1 MKQSAIFLVRL
12 LSLAFVLLT
21 TMLMATVVQAQ
32 VEARVASITGGALRL
47 NNQQNY
53 KLAKGDVLVPGDE
66 INTLG
71 GGRVVVQLSDGSII
85 TVQPNSRILM
95 KDYRAATSMRD
106 LFQIVIGRVRVK
118 IHHAAGKPN
127 PYRVNSPSASILV
140 RGTEYG
146 VTVDAAG
153 ETHVAVYEGLVEV
166 ISLANARKNA
176 LVNPGR
182 GVIVTINGD
191 LRFFTPGANSEIS
204 ERGNQGNRDD
214 NHRNNSGRPAPGST
228 ATNHNGD
235 LRRNI
240 AGDYERYLDSL
251 VEPGEAPPFVRF
263 LAFPDSHFDS
273 LENPAYATEF
283 SQWEGRATLLPSWS
297 RAPGRRESSLIF
309 SNSPI
314 EAADRGAL
322 FQTSFFAPLPSHDA
336 RNQTVIGGSVAT
348 ADSNLHTFSNE
359 QFAGAITPAYPNGI
373 PTTQVGASGTD
384 SATLSGSVLV
394 ARQFGSSGRTSIGL
408 GVDHV
413 SGNSLLQSMTSLTTV
428 PGAKSAEELTSRAW
442 VDRTRFRFGLTRD
455 FGATNKLGIFYR
467 HGITEAEDRDRLRT
481 FNGAPLPLDS
491 VRFKAQSSEIGA
503 RLRGLVTRK
512 LFYGVESTFL
522 QVRLN
527 ESINRFVIVPATER
541 ERINRA
547 AISFGLGYAIRRRT
561 VFGLDV
567 GGGVIRIS
575 DRLMEVATG
584 NKIEDKQQHI
594 RFTSLH
600 ASMQTDVWRQLFFNV
615 SALTTIQYRTID
627 KQLFPDRFGRRLNS
641 AGIFV
646 PDGRTQDRLTSHFT
660 DVGVGWR
667 FKSNFL
673 LEYVWSKSSGQ
684 ATPNHVIL
692 LRYTFKREQ

>member
-1 MKQSAIFLVRL
+1 MNRAAIFLTRWW
-12 LSLAFVLLT
+12 SMAFVLLT
-21 TMLMATVVQAQ
+21 TMLITTVVQAQ
-32 VEARVASITGGALRL
+32 VEARVTSVTGGALRL

-71 GGRVVVQLSDGSII
+71 GGRVVVQLSDGSLI
-85 TVQPNSRILM
+85 TVQPNSRILL

-153 ETHVAVYEGLVEV
+153 ETRVAVYEGLVEV

-214 NHRNNSGRPAPGST
+214 VHRNNSGGSSST
-228 ATNHNGD
+228 STNHNGD

-251 VEPGEAPPFVRF
+251 VEPGEAPPSVRF

-297 RAPGRRESSLIF
+297 RAPGMRESSLIF

-336 RNQTVIGGSVAT
+336 RNQTVIGGSVAK
-348 ADSNLHTFSNE
+348 AGSNLHTFSSE
-359 QFAGAITPAYPNGI
+359 QFAGAITPAYPSGI
-373 PTTQVGASGTD
+373 PSTQVGASGTD
-384 SATLSGSVLV
+384 SSTLSGSILL
-394 ARQFGSSGRTSIGL
+394 ARQLGSSGRTSIGL

-428 PGAKSAEELTSRAW
+428 QGLKAAETLSSRAW
-442 VDRTRFRFGLTRD
+442 VDRTQFRVGMTRD

-467 HGITEAEDRDRLRT
+467 HGITEAEDRDHLRT
-481 FNGAPLPLDS
+481 FNGAQLPLDS
-491 VRFKAQSSEIGA
+491 VRFKAQSSEVGA

-512 LFYGVESTFL
+512 LFYGVESTYL
-522 QVRLN
+522 QVRLR
-527 ESINRFVIVPATER
+527 ESINRFVIVPASER

-547 AISFGLGYAIRRRT
+547 AMSFGLGYAVRPHT
-561 VFGLDV
+561 VFGLDM
-567 GGGVIRIS
+567 GGGLIRIS
-575 DRLMEVATG
+575 DHLMEDATG
-584 NKIEDKQQHI
+584 NKLENKQQTI

-600 ASMQTDVWRQLFFNV
+600 ASLQTDVWRQLFFNV
-615 SALTTIQYRTID
+615 STLTTLQYRTTD
-627 KQLFPDRFGRRLNS
+627 EQLFADRFGRLLNS
-641 AGIFV
+641 TGVFV
-646 PDGRTQDRLTSHFT
+646 PNGRTQDRLTNHFT

-692 LRYTFKREQ
+692 LRYTFKRDQ